1 LRPEIGGTYRQ
12 CKWKGLCNGCSNNI
26 YNVNVQTGRATLI
39 GANGIPAIPFVL
51 GSVNNG
57 IANFFDQ
64 TLFGAGGKLYST
76 FDAFTFDFSA
86 SVITSTLVAPALYQN
101 DPLTGLATLVGPT
114 DLGIGGVAE
123 VNGT

>member
-1 LRPEIGGTYRQ
+1 
-12 CKWKGLCNGCSNNI
+12 
-26 YNVNVQTGRATLI
+26 LI

-86 SVITSTLVAPALYQN
+86 SVITSTLVAPALYQI